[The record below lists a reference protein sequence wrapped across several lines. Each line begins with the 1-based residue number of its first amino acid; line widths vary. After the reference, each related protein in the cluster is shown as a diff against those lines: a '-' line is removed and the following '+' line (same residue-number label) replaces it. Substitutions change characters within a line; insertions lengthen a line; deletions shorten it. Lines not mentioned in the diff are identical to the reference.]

1 MPFPAEQCTA
11 LRQRGTGLRESEKLA
26 AQKLADRISRLR
38 RARGWKQKELAAK
51 IGSSLHQVSKM
62 EHGPYVPRAFT
73 LLRLAE
79 ALGVTVDFLL
89 TGRMTRSPQGDPRLR
104 ERLPA
109 LDRLPPTQRDSLILF
124 LDALLAAHC
133 VHQPVLAPGGE
144 ALR

>member
-1 MPFPAEQCTA
+1 M
-11 LRQRGTGLRESEKLA
+11 RESEKLA
-26 AQKLADRISRLR
+26 AQRLADRISRLR

-89 TGRMTRSPQGDPRLR
+89 TGRMARSPQGDPRLR

-133 VHQPVLAPGGE
+133 LHQPVLAPGGE
-144 ALR
+144 TLR